1 MSFWTLLVQFST
13 RKIVQNDNFEVF
25 WEVSESDEEEKE
37 KREEGDWRN
46 VKNVDPVEGKR
57 YF

>member
-1 MSFWTLLVQFST
+1 MPFST
-13 RKIVQNDNFEVF
+13 RKIAQNDNFEAF
-25 WEVSESDEEEKE
+25 WEVSESDKEEKE

>member
-1 MSFWTLLVQFST
+1 MPFST
-13 RKIVQNDNFEVF
+13 RKMIQNADFEAF
-25 WEVSESDEEEKE
+25 WEVSENEKEEKE

-46 VKNVDPVEGKR
+46 VKNVDSVEGKR